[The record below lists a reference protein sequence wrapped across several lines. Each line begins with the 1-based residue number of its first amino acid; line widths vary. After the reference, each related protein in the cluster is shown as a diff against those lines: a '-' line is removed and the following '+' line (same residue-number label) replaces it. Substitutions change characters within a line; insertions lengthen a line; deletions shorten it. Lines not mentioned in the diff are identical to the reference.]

1 MAITLQKTFSI
12 DLGLLVDQAVANASS
27 VKRQNA
33 AKIEADFQ
41 KAVAEGTMD
50 YASQIKLRE
59 DQLKKERDSFF
70 SDEETKTSLET
81 SIKSLKKL
89 ARFENIR
96 NKYRTSLDDYIQNKD
111 SMAAHITM
119 LENTLGEEVDPTM
132 RTELSNMLTEARNT
146 QSTIEVNA
154 IKNRAT
160 LADKDRSIPL
170 IEQSMKEI
178 TQKQAQANATG
189 NEDEAAAWG
198 ETLITLKQSK
208 SKIQVENASNEINF
222 KISKYNLK
230 ASEKIGII
238 NDEISK
244 AEGAVPIIID
254 GTQYPSQKAFWEQK
268 RNDYMSTTYFDEL
281 SKEIEVETNRIKS
294 ISKYGQVPAARIES
308 VSKFYNDL
316 KSKPEFAAYAETI
329 EQKRQATV
337 STYATDLADSIQREF
352 DASEQSDADVLKAE
366 QSIAN
371 IEGKFNVQLSRLPFV
386 AAAKEAT
393 IADTLNK
400 DLSKVTPLKGDIKK
414 AQLFDPKGNM
424 KEVTVGSY
432 EASQLQSKGWTL
444 QPTTAPTKEATSV
457 AANTPT
463 KKAEGT
469 NTLKAYDEKGSEVY
483 VTPGKYY
490 RGVSLVKPVQKET
503 VPTPTAKTTPTP
515 TPTTTPTPAQ
525 TPTPVEPI
533 KTEPSIITLKK
544 ADGQTMQV
552 PKGDTTYWNKQGWN

>member
-59 DQLKKERDSFF
+59 DQLKKERESFF
-70 SDEETKTSLET
+70 SDEETTASLET

-96 NKYRTSLDDYIQNKD
+96 NKYRISLDDYIQNKD
-111 SMAAHITM
+111 SMAAHINM
-119 LENTLGEEVDPTM
+119 LENTLSEEVDPTM

-198 ETLITLKQSK
+198 ETLVTLKQSK
-208 SKIQVENASNEINF
+208 SRIQVENASNEMNF

-254 GTQYPSQKAFWEQK
+254 GLQYPSQKAFWEQK
-268 RNDYMSTTYFDEL
+268 RNDYMATTYFDEL
-281 SKEIEVETNRIKS
+281 SAEVEVETNRIKS
-294 ISKYGQVPAARIES
+294 VSKYGQVPAARIES

-316 KSKPEFAAYAETI
+316 KAKPEFAAYAETI
-329 EQKRQATV
+329 EQKRQEKVA
-337 STYATDLADSIQREF
+337 TYATDLADSIQREF

-400 DLSKVTPLKGDIKK
+400 DLSGVTPLEGGVKK
-414 AQLFDPKGNM
+414 ATLYDPTG
-424 KEVTVGSY
+424 KEKPTAVTVGSY
-432 EASQLQSKGWTL
+432 QATQLQSKGWTL
-444 QPTTAPTKEATSV
+444 QPTSTPVKTETPTAV
-457 AANTPT
+457 NTPT

-490 RGVSLVKPVQKET
+490 KGVSLVKPTPKTET
-503 VPTPTAKTTPTP
+503 PAPLAKTETKPIQTPTP
-515 TPTTTPTPAQ
+515 TPTPA
-525 TPTPVEPI
+525 PVEPI

-552 PKGDTTYWNKQGWN
+552 PKGDVTYWNKQGWN